1 MIHSLPTERAFGTH
15 VGKGGYPPLTPQRE
29 GERGKGKNGK
39 RGKEKREK
47 GKKGEKMKALSIRI
61 KTAEKKEHRYLVHD
75 FRLYSPESIP
85 SYIDP
90 ERTSRNIFLIR
101 NINPE
106 TEAEAKEL
114 IGEIE
119 GENRELFKE
128 LKEKGYIAKNQGY
141 KLKSHLA
148 HGILTLSHEAQE
160 ELKEDPR
167 KMEDFLER
175 AKDYLQTLAGA
186 LGTDL
191 FYAVVHLDE
200 TAPHIHFAM
209 RNLRT
214 REPDH
219 EACERVGL
227 DYEVMKEGV
236 GKSITGTFY
245 GESVKAK
252 SRRPYMVHF
261 SQLQDTLDYFEPI
274 GFGRGTP
281 KKEREARG
289 EPWWKVANRS
299 VRQLHEDLP
308 KELRLK
314 EKELKRLERE
324 IERKKEELRKAE
336 EKLMKIENGKKKL
349 TKELVRLAKE
359 LEVRKE
365 EKGILRKENYIPVRE
380 FVRYMKAY
388 VESVADY
395 FAVAGKEIAG
405 AREKVKQVETLEER
419 ARLLEKQVER
429 LVEELNRELD
439 ERLKLE
445 EEVEQLREENERL
458 RKEIKSLRG
467 KELEEEQP
475 EQQPEQGKE
484 EKESRY
490 RRVRKRLR

>member
-1 MIHSLPTERAFGTH
+1 
-15 VGKGGYPPLTPQRE
+15 
-29 GERGKGKNGK
+29 
-39 RGKEKREK
+39 
-47 GKKGEKMKALSIRI
+47 MKALSLRI

-75 FRLYSPESIP
+75 FRLYEPESLP

-119 GENRELFKE
+119 RENRELFKE

-148 HGILTLSHEAQE
+148 YGILTLSHEAQE
-160 ELKEDPR
+160 EVKSE
-167 KMEDFLER
+167 ENLER
-175 AKDYLQTLAGA
+175 FLGQAREYLKALADA

-214 REPDH
+214 REPDP
-219 EACERVGL
+219 EACSKLGL

-261 SQLQDTLDYFEPI
+261 SQLQDTLDYFKPI

-289 EPWWKVANRS
+289 EPYWRIVNRS

-314 EKELKRLERE
+314 EKELKLLQRE
-324 IERKKEELRKAE
+324 IEGKNEELRRAR
-336 EKLMKIENGKKKL
+336 EKLMKMENGKKKL

-359 LEVRKE
+359 LKVRAE
-365 EKGILRKENYIPVRE
+365 EKGILRKENYIPIRE
-380 FVRYMKAY
+380 FVSYMNAY
-388 VESVADY
+388 IESVADY
-395 FAVAGKEIAG
+395 FAVVGKEIAD
-405 AREKVKQVETLEER
+405 AREKVKQMETLEER
-419 ARLLEKQVER
+419 VRLLGEQVEH
-429 LVEELNRELD
+429 LMEELNEGLD
-439 ERLKLE
+439 EKLKLE
-445 EEVEQLREENERL
+445 EEVERLREENERL
-458 RKEIKSLRG
+458 KEELETLRG
-467 KELEEEQP
+467 KELEEKQP

-490 RRVRKRLR
+490 RRFRKRLR